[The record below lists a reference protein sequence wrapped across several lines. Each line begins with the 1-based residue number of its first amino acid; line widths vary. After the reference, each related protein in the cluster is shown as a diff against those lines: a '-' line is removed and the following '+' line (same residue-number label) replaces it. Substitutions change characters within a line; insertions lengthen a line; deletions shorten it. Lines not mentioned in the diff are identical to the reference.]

1 MDENKL
7 ITTIKP
13 YLNNCRAGDWNHA
26 LRVVKWVKVLGAG
39 REDLDLLITA
49 AYIHDIG
56 WSNILPKGKVDF
68 QEMLKFEEKANENT
82 QRLVT
87 EVLGKMDFKNAD
99 INTVIRLIKAAD
111 KHDSEND
118 DEAII
123 VDADSLSKLCVGH
136 VEEKYKPESYQE
148 VISLWEREFPKRFK
162 TEKGKSLYPEL
173 LENLKK
179 EIL

>member
-1 MDENKL
+1 MNENKL
-7 ITTIKP
+7 ITIVKP
-13 YLNNCRAGDWNHA
+13 YLDNCRAGDWNHA
-26 LRVVKWVKVLGAG
+26 LRVVKWVKVLGKG
-39 REDLDLLITA
+39 RADFDLLVTA

-87 EVLGKMDFKNAD
+87 EVLGKMGFKEGD
-99 INTVIRLIKAAD
+99 INTVIRLIKVAD
-111 KHDSEND
+111 KHDSEKD

-123 VDADSLSKLCVGH
+123 VDADSLSKLCIEH
-136 VEEKYKPESYQE
+136 VEEKYTPESYQE

-179 EIL
+179 NLL